1 MGQGGTDMT
10 KKLRIPSVYAVMAV
24 ICIVVMF
31 PLFLAVI
38 LPLQSSDEL
47 SKTLSPLINFKGTYS
62 KIDYIAQYPTLNNF
76 KELLL
81 YTPDFYKVFWN
92 SFLITGAIL
101 LFQTLAAVPAAWA
114 FARFKFKGRKL
125 LFDIYIIFM
134 LIPFQVTMLSQYL
147 VIDGMKLMNNRLAV
161 ILPAIFST
169 FPVFLIYRG
178 FADIPR
184 DVADSARIDGA
195 NEWQV
200 LRYIGLPLGKA
211 GILAC
216 VVLSFLDLW
225 NMVEQP
231 LTFLKDKRLY
241 PLSLYLP
248 MLGAE
253 RGEMLL
259 SAAVATLVPAV
270 FVFVIGQDELEQ
282 GIIASALKE

>member
-1 MGQGGTDMT
+1 MT